1 MREEYGQEFE
11 NLKNQFETFGTE
23 LYERIVGDISQQI
36 KDDFTAQ
43 LQDATSQIRDQ
54 SNEIVMGGLAQND
67 RKVVEVE
74 NQLDDLRVAQEQTLE
89 ELSKYQDN
97 LERMMEQNEGSIMTR
112 VNKVI
117 SDLEAFKNQTKKDKI
132 DPS

>member
-117 SDLEAFKNQTKKDKI
+117 SDLESFKTQAKKDKI